1 MLNLSWVVILV
12 LCFLL
17 LGVKLDSLE
26 ICRVVCQ
33 DHGPLSVV
41 KSCRNFVGPKSVRKL
56 LWHLKATLY
65 TYCYLTINS
74 TDSESSLPIC
84 PLLLNLDTD
93 QIIAFHFY
101 IRSSTNGL
109 SAQQLRLLV
118 CREMSSK
125 DGVTSLKNHVRIL
138 CYGSG
143 FEYDSKSSD
152 LEPGY
157 IIRLDINMF

>member
-1 MLNLSWVVILV
+1 MFSPPRCEVGQFGNMPSSMSGSWPSFCCEKLQK
-12 LCFLL
+12 LCWTQKCKETALTFE
-17 LGVKLDSLE
+17 S
-26 ICRVVCQ
+26 
-33 DHGPLSVV
+33 H
-41 KSCRNFVGPKSVRKL
+41 
-56 LWHLKATLY
+56 LY

-157 IIRLDINMF
+157 IFRLDISMF